1 MRGHADA
8 ETLAAFR
15 EELLSR
21 RKAARVSAHL
31 AACSRC
37 AALDAQ
43 LAEVSALLTR
53 STAPP
58 MPDALTARIQAA
70 IAAEAATRAATAAD
84 GAVAAGT
91 AGASTGPRDGAA
103 RPSRRPGGPRRSWL
117 ALRVAAVTAAV
128 VVVAGGGYGVARLL
142 SGSPGLET
150 PAGTG
155 APAAKRAAPAPGVSD
170 GLRAGGSQATGGGSA
185 PADRIVSSGIDYQ
198 PGRLKAQVSAT
209 LARFGGNA
217 IAGPGPGPSGANRAS
232 GAVPPPSLLSPAL
245 PQARYGHWSSP
256 VTAPPPAATCSPP
269 PPFPGPVEAQPRN
282 QGSLPDHF
290 SRFPPSR
297 RCRARATVVWQ
308 TAFVPG
314 ARPPLPGCPARL
326 PQPAYVS
333 PRLANTGIFR
343 P

>member
-37 AALDAQ
+37 AALDAR

-53 STAPP
+53 ATAPP

-91 AGASTGPRDGAA
+91 AGGGTGPRDGAA

-155 APAAKRAAPAPGVSD
+155 APAAKRAAPVPGVSD
-170 GLRAGGSQATGGGSA
+170 GLRAGGSQAAGGGSA
-185 PADRIVSSGIDYQ
+185 PADRIVSSGTDYR

-209 LARFGGNA
+209 LTRFGGNA

-232 GAVPPPSLLSPAL
+232 GAVPRMPACVSHVTGGKRPIL
-245 PQARYGHWSSP
+245 VDQARW
-256 VTAPPPAATCSPP
+256 
-269 PPFPGPVEAQPRN
+269 
-282 QGSLPDHF
+282 QGRP
-290 SRFPPSR
+290 
-297 RCRARATVVWQ
+297 ATVIV
-308 TAFVPG
+308 VPG
-314 ARPPLPGCPARL
+314 ATSGTLRALVIAGDCTAATSHVLATTTLPRPG
-326 PQPAYVS
+326 
-333 PRLANTGIFR
+333 
-343 P
+343 

>member
-1 MRGHADA
+1 VRGHADA

-58 MPDALTARIQAA
+58 MPDALTARIEAA
-70 IAAEAATRAATAAD
+70 IAAEAATRAAAAAD

-91 AGASTGPRDGAA
+91 GGGGTGPRDGAA

-142 SGSPGLET
+142 SGSPSPET
-150 PAGTG
+150 IAGSG
-155 APAAKRAAPAPGVSD
+155 APAAKRAAPAPGVST
-170 GLRAGGSQATGGGSA
+170 GLRAGGSQAAGSSA
-185 PADRIVSSGIDYQ
+185 PAALIVSSGTDYR
-198 PGRLKAQVSAT
+198 PGQLKAQVSAA

-217 IAGPGPGPSGANRAS
+217 IVGPSPGPSGAGRAS
-232 GAVPPPSLLSPAL
+232 GAVLRMPACVWHVPGGKRPIL
-245 PQARYGHWSSP
+245 VDKARW
-256 VTAPPPAATCSPP
+256 
-269 PPFPGPVEAQPRN
+269 
-282 QGSLPDHF
+282 QGRP
-290 SRFPPSR
+290 
-297 RCRARATVVWQ
+297 ATVIV
-308 TAFVPG
+308 VPG
-314 ARPPLPGCPARL
+314 ATSRTLQALVIAGDCTAATSHVLATTTLPRPG
-326 PQPAYVS
+326 
-333 PRLANTGIFR
+333 
-343 P
+343 